1 MTASGFM
8 HVFVIAVLA
17 GAPTLVVSA
26 CDEQGPLEQAGEKAD
41 EAVND
46 TKRAVEDA
54 AD

>member
-1 MTASGFM
+1 MKKIVYAS
-8 HVFVIAVLA
+8 VLA
-17 GAPTLVVSA
+17 SFLSLGLAA
-26 CDEQGPLEQAGEKAD
+26 CEEQGPMEQMGEAAD